1 MNGRRL
7 EPSSS
12 QAGLRR
18 KTVVALAGVLAAIAL
33 LVGTAQAAEDVETG
47 RALAERLCARCHM
60 APGQGE
66 KQGPNDIPGFSAI
79 AQRRNQTHEGI
90 VAWLRSIP
98 PIMPN
103 HHLTQDEM
111 HALAAYILTLGA
123 PTPRGPKR

>member
-1 MNGRRL
+1 MDIRRGGAGSQHRRL
-7 EPSSS
+7 
-12 QAGLRR
+12 AAV
-18 KTVVALAGVLAAIAL
+18 VVATIVLSA
-33 LVGTAQAAEDVETG
+33 GTAQAAEDVETG

-60 APGQGE
+60 VPGQGE
-66 KQGPNDIPGFSAI
+66 KQGPNDIPGFTAI
-79 AQRRNQTHEGI
+79 AKRRNQTHEGI

-111 HALAAYILTLGA
+111 HALAAYILTLGP

>member
-1 MNGRRL
+1 MDI
-7 EPSSS
+7 
-12 QAGLRR
+12 RR
-18 KTVVALAGVLAAIAL
+18 KGAGSRQRWVTAAAVASIVLSA
-33 LVGTAQAAEDVETG
+33 GTAQAAEDIETG

-66 KQGPNDIPGFSAI
+66 KLGPNDIPAFAAI
-79 AQRRNQTHEGI
+79 AQRRNQSHEGI

-103 HHLTQDEM
+103 HHLSQDEM

>member
-1 MNGRRL
+1 MDHRRVGVGLAVARGRRL
-7 EPSSS
+7 I
-12 QAGLRR
+12 
-18 KTVVALAGVLAAIAL
+18 VLAT
-33 LVGTAQAAEDVETG
+33 VGIWLSAGAANAADDVEAG

-66 KQGPNDIPGFSAI
+66 KQGPSDIPGFTAI

-123 PTPRGPKR
+123 PAPRSPKR